1 MAIFFTFAIHTDKM
15 IVYNF
20 RVTLDFEKD
29 VIRDI
34 EVRSDQSFFEF
45 HQIIIKAFNFNG
57 DQMCSFFMS
66 NKDWDKGEEI
76 VLFDMGFEDNA
87 DSPRLMENTQLSE
100 MINKKNEKIL
110 YVYDFLKMWVFSA
123 ELIGETIPEKEIVY
137 PRVVN
142 AIGKAPDENE
152 KSLDF
157 EMPIEMLENE
167 EDDLDPELK
176 DLLDDF
182 NDQAESGYI
191 DPDDLPS
198 Y

>member
-1 MAIFFTFAIHTDKM
+1 M

-20 RVTLDFEKD
+20 RITLDFEKD
-29 VIRDI
+29 VIREI

-45 HQIIIKAFNFNG
+45 HGMIIKAFGFTGN
-57 DQMCSFFMS
+57 QMCSFFMS
-66 NKDWDKGEEI
+66 NEDWDKGEEI
-76 VLFDMGFEDNA
+76 VLFDMGFEDSP
-87 DSPRLMENTQLSE
+87 DSPRVMENTQLSE

-123 ELIGETIPEKEIVY
+123 ELIGETIPEKDIDY

-142 AIGKAPDENE
+142 SVGDAPDENE

-157 EMPIEMLENE
+157 EMPVEMMDE
-167 EDDLDPELK
+167 EDDDIDPELK
-176 DLLDDF
+176 DLLDDL
-182 NDQAESGYI
+182 NDEAGSEYI
-191 DPDDLPS
+191 DPDDLPA